1 MLVVLLLKDFIS
13 DAEGLQQNDSLPVEK
28 TSFVFVPVQ
37 DVEVLSRSIVP
48 ALVFYHALSHYYC
61 ALCQSGVQYEDSFR
75 SLVPDLDYTQVFY
88 L

>member
-1 MLVVLLLKDFIS
+1 
-13 DAEGLQQNDSLPVEK
+13 
-28 TSFVFVPVQ
+28 
-37 DVEVLSRSIVP
+37 VP